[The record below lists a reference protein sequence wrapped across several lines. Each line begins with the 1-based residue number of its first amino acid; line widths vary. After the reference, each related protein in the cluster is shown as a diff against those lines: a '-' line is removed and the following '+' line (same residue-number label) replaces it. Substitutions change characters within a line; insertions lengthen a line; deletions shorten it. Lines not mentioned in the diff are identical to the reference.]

1 MHITKLIENFFKR
14 FLPSPFIIAV
24 LLTFTTIIL
33 AVIFSSF
40 TDTDSSL
47 SFLEIL
53 SSWERGI
60 WNSDLLVFAYQM
72 ILILV
77 LGNILVLSTPVNKVI
92 LLIAKNATSTEK
104 AVVIVSFSVMLVA
117 FFNWGLGL
125 IFGAILARK
134 IGDYSIEN
142 NIELNY
148 PLVGAAGYVGLMVWH
163 SGISG
168 SAPIKVAEDNHLF
181 SLMSSREDSYLYE
194 NLPTSLNFDLTVLS
208 NANLITFSVLLVLVP
223 LAFYFLSKNTSTD
236 NATLK
241 TLELSSDPL
250 PLVKLR
256 GLENSRSFS
265 FIFAIVLLIAFF
277 YQYSDQ
283 LTKFKITPN
292 SLNFFMLG
300 LSILLHSNFKSF
312 LNALK
317 LSINGASGILIQF
330 PLYFGIMGI
339 MKESGMI
346 IFISDFFISI
356 SNEFTLPIFT
366 FFSAAIINVF
376 VPSGGGQWVIQG
388 PVVIAAATELNVPIQ
403 KVVMALAY
411 GDQLTNMLQPFWA
424 LPLLAI
430 TKLKAKE
437 ILPYTLIIMLVGL
450 VVFILSLIVF
460 KF

>member
-40 TDTDSSL
+40 NDSDSSL

-60 WNSDLLVFAYQM
+60 WNNDLLVFAYQM

-77 LGNILVLSTPVNKVI
+77 LGNILVLSAPVNKVI
-92 LLIAKNATSTEK
+92 LLIAKKATSTEK

-134 IGDYSIEN
+134 IGDYSVEN

-208 NANLITFSVLLVLVP
+208 YANLITFSLLLVLVP

-241 TLELSSDPL
+241 TLELNSKPL
-250 PLVKLR
+250 PSVKLS
-256 GLENSRSFS
+256 GLENSRLFS

-283 LTKFKITPN
+283 LIMFKITPN

-300 LSILLHSNFKSF
+300 LSVLLHSNFKSF

-339 MKESGMI
+339 MKESGLI

-450 VVFILSLIVF
+450 VVFISSLIVF